1 MGKEMGLDRITKE
14 EVGFGLEEET
24 KNLVRDLGESPLHK
38 REILENTARQ
48 IRTYESETLEDS
60 VVSYYPCF
68 VHSVNGKT
76 KLSSS
81 SSPNEK
87 YFLESQIDPLERD
100 GAVTVGFNLLQ
111 KKIGE
116 TEGDKF
122 FLWVSTKGSAGTQG
136 MFKDINYGYHQVY
149 FGKIKDNKTEAYALK
164 SDIDQQVLADWIK
177 SLSSGSVSVWE
188 NSPGESLQSPVV
200 LPTFSEEH
208 VLETA
213 FYKLEELL
221 EKKGQKNFYKSI
233 DIYCV
238 PQLIREERIKQQRDV
253 RRIAGVLER
262 SMSTDRDLGYEEA
275 RRAIGGQ
282 IYVLYDKYADE
293 HGEVKLT
300 GCAGGSITINNFL
313 SRSNSLGLSALNNVF
328 STEFRL
334 KSIGNQENQ
343 WFTCPK
349 CNYEADGPVGNNCPK
364 CGLTKEEYAKKG
376 NRVC

>member
-177 SLSSGSVSVWE
+177 SLSNGSVSVCE
-188 NSPGESLQSPVV
+188 NSPGEFLQSPVV

-208 VLETA
+208 ILETA

-221 EKKGQKNFYKSI
+221 ERKGQKNFYKDI
-233 DIYCV
+233 DIYSV
-238 PQLIREERIKQQRDV
+238 PQLIREERAKQEVDV
-253 RRIAGVLER
+253 RKITRVLER
-262 SMSTDRDLGYEEA
+262 NISTDKSLDYEEA

-282 IYVLYDKYADE
+282 IYVLYDKYADK
-293 HGEVKLT
+293 HGEVELK
-300 GCAGGSITINNFL
+300 GCA
-313 SRSNSLGLSALNNVF
+313 
-328 STEFRL
+328 
-334 KSIGNQENQ
+334 
-343 WFTCPK
+343 
-349 CNYEADGPVGNNCPK
+349 
-364 CGLTKEEYAKKG
+364 
-376 NRVC
+376 